1 MAFIDELAKRLG
13 EVVKKVG
20 EKSEGLVEMGKLNY
34 EIFKEEDTIKRLY
47 REIGQAVYEAYKQE
61 NNSLDAIYRLC
72 QEIDEH
78 REKIEGLRKQVDN
91 IKKQMQGE
99 GAQAEKQPE
108 AQRAPQTGQW
118 SNAQSGD
125 VQGTKQDAGGEAKQD
140 AGGEM
145 IRGSNEK
152 NLQEGI

>member
-20 EKSEGLVEMGKLNY
+20 EKSEELVELGKLNY
-34 EIFKEEDTIKRLY
+34 EIFREEDTIKRLY

-78 REKIEGLRKQVDN
+78 REKIEGLKKRVEN
-91 IKKQMQGE
+91 IKKEMQEE

-108 AQRAPQTGQW
+108 AQHASRTGEQD
-118 SNAQSGD
+118 SAQPGGA
-125 VQGTKQDAGGEAKQD
+125 QETKQGVGGETKLD

-145 IRGSNEK
+145 TQGNNEK
-152 NLQEGI
+152 NVQEGI